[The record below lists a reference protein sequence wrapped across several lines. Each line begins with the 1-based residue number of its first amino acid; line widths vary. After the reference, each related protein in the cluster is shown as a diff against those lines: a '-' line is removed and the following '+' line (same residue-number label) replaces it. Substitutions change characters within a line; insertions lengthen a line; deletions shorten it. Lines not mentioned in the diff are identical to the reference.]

1 MGMLFG
7 DHLYISTFISGAV
20 CVCVCVYSKALKF
33 NSACVNW
40 QGRLEWFFF
49 SPFISYGGVHS
60 ILATRKNGA
69 TDSFILLY
77 VRWKWKGPA
86 TSFGHSRSF
95 TAAWMGGKLAFSSF
109 PQLWEEEKRQLL
121 LYRRSHRRYNCNFR
135 LCYALRGGK
144 LTVAALPPLS

>member
-1 MGMLFG
+1 MGTLFDG
-7 DHLYISTFISGAV
+7 HLYISSFISGAA
-20 CVCVCVYSKALKF
+20 YLLKSLEIQF
-33 NSACVNW
+33 SMCQLTESACVI
-40 QGRLEWFFF
+40 FS

-69 TDSFILLY
+69 TDSFIFLY

-135 LCYALRGGK
+135 LCSALRGGK
-144 LTVAALPPLS
+144 LAVAALPPLS